1 MRTGAQSRHMEAGTE
16 AGAVKE
22 RSYWFAP
29 HDLLCLLSC
38 TPQDYLPR
46 GGTTPPVGWA
56 PSCQSPIKKP
66 SPHTALPTGNLV
78 EGGSLFSDD
87 PSSSRVGKKQNKKP
101 NQPSYTDK
109 EHYLSEGIL
118 ANLHD
123 LPLLPFLG
131 PPRHPTFSLGCIH
144 I

>member
-1 MRTGAQSRHMEAGTE
+1 MGLKLLFHIPPFRVMRTGAQSKHMEAGTE
-16 AGAVKE
+16 EAAVKE

-78 EGGSLFSDD
+78 EAPSLL
-87 PSSSRVGKKQNKKP
+87 RV
-101 NQPSYTDK
+101 
-109 EHYLSEGIL
+109 
-118 ANLHD
+118 
-123 LPLLPFLG
+123 PLL
-131 PPRHPTFSLGCIH
+131 R
-144 I
+144 